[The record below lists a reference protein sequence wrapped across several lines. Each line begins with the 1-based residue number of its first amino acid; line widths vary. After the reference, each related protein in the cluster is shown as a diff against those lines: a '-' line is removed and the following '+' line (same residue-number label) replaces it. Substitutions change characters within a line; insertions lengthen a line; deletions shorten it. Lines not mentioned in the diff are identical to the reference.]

1 MMCRLEELQGMNAY
15 CRYSNS
21 FFTSKKTHG
30 IYIIYYIGRHIDLGR
45 GKSEAPVNIYSLL
58 KQTQKKQAKIN
69 QLV

>member
-30 IYIIYYIGRHIDLGR
+30 IYKIYYIGHLDLDR
-45 GKSEAPVNIYSLL
+45 AKSEAPVNIYSLL
-58 KQTQKKQAKIN
+58 KQI
-69 QLV
+69 